1 MQQTNLISKNIME
14 DLVDGRLDE
23 LMRFSG
29 VCCCERCRAD
39 VRTLSLN
46 TLPAKYVMSTSGDV
60 YVRFQSLEPQ
70 MQADIVTA
78 IMNAI
83 EVVRAN
89 PRHDKYFCD

>member
-1 MQQTNLISKNIME
+1 MQQTNLISKNVME
-14 DLVDGRLDE
+14 DLVDDRLDE
-23 LMRFSG
+23 LMEFAG

-46 TLPAKYVMSTSGDV
+46 SLPAKYVISTSGDV

-70 MQADIVTA
+70 MQVDLTTT

-83 EVVRAN
+83 EIVRAN
-89 PRHDKYFCD
+89 PRHDKYYCD